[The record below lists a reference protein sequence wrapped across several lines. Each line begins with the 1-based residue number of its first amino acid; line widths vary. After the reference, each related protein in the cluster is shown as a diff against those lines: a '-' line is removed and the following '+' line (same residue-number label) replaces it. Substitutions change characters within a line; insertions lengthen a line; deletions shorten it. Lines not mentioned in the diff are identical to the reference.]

1 MIETA
6 KPRLILDEFRCKRN
20 IKKMAQ
26 KAKELNIE
34 LRPHFKTHQSIHIG
48 RWFRE
53 LNIKGITVSSVDMA
67 SYFTSDGWNDI
78 TIAFPFFPLQIPALK
93 KLERQASL
101 RLFINRPEDVELLS
115 NHLQNPFK
123 VIIEIDPGYG
133 RSGIHYQNLTHITEL
148 IDACKLSGKSSF
160 HGFYIHDGRTYQSN
174 SVEQVLKSSQVAV
187 DILTRLNEHF
197 PDASLMM
204 GDTPSA
210 SVRNEFGPVTELS
223 PGNFVF
229 YDWMQVQI
237 GSCSIDDVA
246 LYCLLPLAQK
256 FQNGEKAIV
265 LGGAVH
271 LSKEYINDKS
281 FKSFGQAVE
290 HSDSNVKMIEGTYI
304 SALSQEHGTLNI
316 SNASFAE
323 SPTIMICPIH
333 SCLTANLYDHYYTT
347 SGNIIEKRILS

>member
-20 IKKMAQ
+20 IKRMAQ

-34 LRPHFKTHQSIHIG
+34 FRPHFKTHQSIHIG

-67 SYFTSDGWNDI
+67 SYFASDGWNDI

-93 KLERQASL
+93 KLEKQASL
-101 RLFINRPEDVELLS
+101 RLFINRIEDIELLTD
-115 NHLQNPFK
+115 HLLNPFK
-123 VIIEIDPGYG
+123 LIIEIDPGYG
-133 RSGIHYQNLTHITEL
+133 RSGIHFQNLTLINEL
-148 IDACKLSGKSSF
+148 IDACKRSEKCTF
-160 HGFYIHDGRTYQSN
+160 HGFYIHDGRTYQSH
-174 SVEQVLKSSQVAV
+174 SVEQIMKSSQVAI
-187 DILTRLNEHF
+187 DILTHLNKQF
-197 PDASLMM
+197 PKASLMM

-246 LYCLLPLAQK
+246 LFCLLPLAQNI
-256 FQNGEKAIV
+256 QNGQKAIV

-271 LSKEYINDKS
+271 LSKEYLNEKS
-281 FKSFGQAVE
+281 LKTFGQAVE
-290 HSDSNVKMIEGTYI
+290 HSDLNIKKIEGTFI
-304 SALSQEHGTLNI
+304 SALSQEHGTLTL
-316 SNASFAE
+316 SNMPSEE
-323 SPTIMICPIH
+323 SPAILICPIH
-333 SCLTANLYDHYYTT
+333 SCLTANLHDHYYTT
-347 SGNIIEKRILS
+347 TGNIIEKRILS